1 MRISQTGIDLIK
13 QFEGFRS
20 KAYICPAGVLTIGYG
35 STGKHVQPG
44 MSINTA
50 YGEKLLREDVS
61 RFESA
66 VNRLVTVPMS
76 QGQFDALVSFAFN
89 VGEGALAKSTLLR
102 KLNAG
107 DYAGAAHEFKRW
119 NRGGGRVLAGL
130 VRRREAEAKLFNS

>member
-44 MSINTA
+44 TSINTA
-50 YGEKLLREDVS
+50 YGEKLLREDVA

-66 VNRLVTVPMS
+66 VNRLVRVPMS

-107 DYAGAAHEFKRW
+107 DYSGAAQEFKRW

-130 VRRREAEAKLFNS
+130 VKRREAEATLFNR